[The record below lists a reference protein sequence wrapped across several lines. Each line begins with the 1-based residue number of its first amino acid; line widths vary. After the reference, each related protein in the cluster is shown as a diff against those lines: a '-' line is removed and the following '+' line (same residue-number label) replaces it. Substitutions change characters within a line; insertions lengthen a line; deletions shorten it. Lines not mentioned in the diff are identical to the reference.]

1 MTIFALVDGNNF
13 YVSCER
19 VFNPRLVG
27 KPVVVLSNNDGC
39 VVARSQE
46 AKDLGLK
53 MGVPW
58 FQVRHLEE
66 EAGLIGLSSNY
77 ALYAD
82 MSNRMM
88 TVLGAYSPVQEV
100 YSIDESFLDLT
111 GFRRDLTDYGHEMR
125 AHVLKWLGLPTCVGI
140 GTSKTLAKLANHI
153 AKKNVGRTWDGVCDL
168 TQLSP
173 AARDALM
180 AKIDI
185 GDVWGVGRRLS
196 AALNERGMH
205 TALDLRRADAAT
217 LRRRFSVVLERTV
230 HELNGLACQ
239 AMDAQPGPQ
248 QQIVCSRSFGSPVMD
263 EPQLGEALSEFC
275 TRAAERLRGQHL
287 SAGRMQVFIQTSPFR
302 KQDKQYSNAVALP
315 FSTPTSD
322 TRTFVST
329 ALAGLAHIYRPGFR
343 YAKAG
348 VMLLE
353 LQPQGVVQLGLDFD
367 AGATQRSTRVMEAM
381 DALNARFGK
390 GTVVVGSTAPAG
402 TQSAWMMQQSRKSPP
417 FTTDWDY
424 LPVAR

>member
-1 MTIFALVDGNNF
+1 MFALVDGNNF

-19 VFNPRLVG
+19 VFNPRLTG

-46 AKDLGLK
+46 AKDLGIK
-53 MGVPW
+53 MTVPW
-58 FQVRHLEE
+58 FQVRHLEA
-66 EAGLIGLSSNY
+66 EAGLIALSSNY

-88 TVLGAYSPVQEV
+88 TILGAYSPVQEV

-111 GFRRDLTDYGHEMR
+111 GFRRDLTAYGREMR

-140 GTSKTLAKLANHI
+140 GASKTLAKLANHI
-153 AKKNVGRTWDGVCDL
+153 AKKNVGRTWAGVCDL
-168 TQLSP
+168 TQLSA
-173 AARDALM
+173 AARDELM
-180 AKIDI
+180 AQIDI

-196 AALNERGMH
+196 AALNERGMR
-205 TALDLRRADAAT
+205 TVLDLRRADAST

-230 HELNGLACQ
+230 HELNGIACQ
-239 AMDAQPGPQ
+239 ALDAQPGPQ
-248 QQIVCSRSFGSPVMD
+248 QQIVCSRSFGAPVMD

-275 TRAAERLRGQHL
+275 TRAAERLRAQEL
-287 SAGRMQVFIQTSPFR
+287 SAGRLQVFIQTSPFR
-302 KQDKQYSNAVALP
+302 KQDKQYSNSVTLP
-315 FSTPTSD
+315 FPTPTSD
-322 TRTFVST
+322 TRSFVST

-353 LQPQGVVQLGLDFD
+353 LQPQGVVQLGFDFD
-367 AGATQRSTRVMEAM
+367 AGARQRSTRVMAAM

-390 GTVVVGSTAPAG
+390 GTVVVGSTAPAA
-402 TQSAWMMQQSRKSPP
+402 THNAWKMQQSRKSPP

>member
-1 MTIFALVDGNNF
+1 MTTFALVDGNNF

-19 VFNPRLVG
+19 VFNPRLID

-46 AKDLGLK
+46 AKDLGIK

-58 FQVRHLEE
+58 FQVRHLEA
-66 EAGLIGLSSNY
+66 EAGLIALSSNY

-88 TVLGAYSPVQEV
+88 TILGGYSPVQEV

-111 GFRRDLTDYGHEMR
+111 GFRRDLTAYGHEMR

-140 GTSKTLAKLANHI
+140 GASKTLAKLANHI
-153 AKKNVGRTWDGVCDL
+153 AKKNVGRPWAGVCDL
-168 TQLSP
+168 TQLSD
-173 AARDALM
+173 AARDELM
-180 AKIDI
+180 AQIDI

-196 AALNERGMH
+196 SALIERGMR

-230 HELNGLACQ
+230 HELNGIACL

-248 QQIVCSRSFGSPVMD
+248 QQIVCSRSFGGPVMD
-263 EPQLGEALSEFC
+263 EPQLGEALTEFC
-275 TRAAERLRGQHL
+275 TRAAERLRAQEL
-287 SAGRMQVFIQTSPFR
+287 SAGRLQVFIQTSPFR
-302 KQDKQYSNAVALP
+302 KKDKQYSNSVTLP
-315 FSTPTSD
+315 FVTPTSD
-322 TRTFVST
+322 TRSFVSA
-329 ALAGLAHIYRPGFR
+329 ALAGLAHIYRPGFK

-367 AGATQRSTRVMEAM
+367 ENARKSSTRVMAAM

-402 TQSAWMMQQSRKSPP
+402 SRNAWTMQQSRKSPP
-417 FTTDWDY
+417 FTTDWDH

>member
-19 VFNPRLVG
+19 VFNPRLTG

-46 AKDLGLK
+46 AKDLGIK
-53 MGVPW
+53 MTVPW
-58 FQVRHLEE
+58 FQVRHLEA
-66 EAGLIGLSSNY
+66 EAGLIALSSNY

-88 TVLGAYSPVQEV
+88 TLLGAYSPVQEV

-111 GFRRDLTDYGHEMR
+111 GFRRDLTAYGHEMR

-140 GTSKTLAKLANHI
+140 GASKTLAKLANHI
-153 AKKNVGRTWDGVCDL
+153 AKKNVGRAWAGVCDL
-168 TQLSP
+168 TQLS
-173 AARDALM
+173 ATERDELM
-180 AKIDI
+180 AQIDI

-196 AALNERGMH
+196 TALNERGMR
-205 TALDLRRADAAT
+205 TVLDLRRADAAT

-230 HELNGLACQ
+230 HELNGIACQ
-239 AMDAQPGPQ
+239 ALDAQPGPQ
-248 QQIVCSRSFGSPVMD
+248 QQIVCSRSFGAPVMD

-275 TRAAERLRGQHL
+275 TRAAERLRAQEL
-287 SAGRMQVFIQTSPFR
+287 SAGRLQVFIQTSPFR
-302 KQDKQYSNAVALP
+302 KQDKQYSNSVTLP
-315 FSTPTSD
+315 FPTPTSD
-322 TRTFVST
+322 TRSFVST

-353 LQPQGVVQLGLDFD
+353 LQPQGVVQLGFDFD
-367 AGATQRSTRVMEAM
+367 AGARQRSTRVMAAM

-390 GTVVVGSTAPAG
+390 GTVVVGSTAPAA
-402 TQSAWMMQQSRKSPP
+402 THNAWQMQQSRKSPP